1 MIKRFVF
8 GILAALVVLLIGGFW
23 LAFFS
28 TRPPLMLD
36 PAVLEGDGSV
46 IDYCAR
52 PVLTG
57 QGKTAAEFPKGNTPG
72 CGYDHFPLPILAG
85 CTEPLPEAADD
96 LRGLWVGVDGK
107 VGHVE
112 RVEQCGSRT
121 VVTSS
126 GVIHDYGPNST
137 GGQNTDDTEG
147 GVAFTLAGKQYCPRT
162 SASMIWNKGVLDFHV
177 FGWGPRVVRRY
188 LQGAQLIWEY
198 ADGSI
203 TRMNRICQLPE
214 DHRTP
219 KPRGLRVAIGW
230 E

>member
-52 PVLTG
+52 PTLHG

-96 LRGLWVGVDGK
+96 LRGLWVGVDGQ

-112 RVEQCGSRT
+112 RVEQCGSLRMPKRKRCAPFICGN
-121 VVTSS
+121 V
-126 GVIHDYGPNST
+126 D
-137 GGQNTDDTEG
+137 
-147 GVAFTLAGKQYCPRT
+147 
-162 SASMIWNKGVLDFHV
+162 
-177 FGWGPRVVRRY
+177 VVRSA
-188 LQGAQLIWEY
+188 LLFP
-198 ADGSI
+198 
-203 TRMNRICQLPE
+203 C
-214 DHRTP
+214 RTES
-219 KPRGLRVAIGW
+219 R
-230 E
+230 